1 MRAIDVNAR
10 SAVNQRG
17 RAMNRLYPDGVRLR
31 LPQPEVLLAWAAAAV
46 GLVGIASALTPE
58 LADRLSLVE
67 GVLPPGV
74 PAAARVVALA
84 FGLALIWLSRSLRR
98 RRRRA
103 WQLAITVVIASAI
116 AHLAKGLDVEESTL
130 SLALLVALVRFR
142 RRFTAPGDP
151 RSVPPLLGL
160 AAAALAG
167 VALARGVDLR
177 CREPPG
183 RLADLVSG
191 AGLLASFAALHLWL
205 RPPSHTV

>member
-84 FGLALIWLSRSLRR
+84 FGIALIWLSRSLRR

-103 WQLAITVVIASAI
+103 WQLAIAVVIASA
-116 AHLAKGLDVEESTL
+116 G
-130 SLALLVALVRFR
+130 
-142 RRFTAPGDP
+142 APPAEGP
-151 RSVPPLLGL
+151 
-160 AAAALAG
+160 ALAEG
-167 VALARGVDLR
+167 APS
-177 CREPPG
+177 PP
-183 RLADLVSG
+183 
-191 AGLLASFAALHLWL
+191 
-205 RPPSHTV
+205 PP

>member
-1 MRAIDVNAR
+1 MRAIEVKAR

-17 RAMNRLYPDGVRLR
+17 RAMHRLYPDGVRLR

-58 LADRLSLVE
+58 LADRLALVE

-103 WQLAITVVIASAI
+103 WQLAIAVVVASAV
-116 AHLAKGLDVEESTL
+116 AHLAKGLACEEPPL
-130 SLALLVALVRFR
+130 SRHPVVALVRYR
-142 RRFTAPGDP
+142 HRFVAPGDP

-167 VALARGVDLR
+167 IAL
-177 CREPPG
+177 
-183 RLADLVSG
+183 
-191 AGLLASFAALHLWL
+191 
-205 RPPSHTV
+205 